1 MIEDQNLKSLMFV
14 ALLALPLTLSAE
26 TITGR
31 VVNKTVG
38 HSVPDVTVTLIQH
51 GSEDVDVLRDTTDA
65 LGEFQFS
72 IPAGSSEVP
81 ILLSTH
87 YAGVDH
93 HNHEAKAGSGPIEL
107 AVYETT
113 NVDTAIAITSHHF
126 RIDAR
131 QGSITQ
137 ILVVENRG
145 NRTFKTGEGHGHGLQ
160 IKTVGN
166 PPEIIQGPENMHAHG
181 GTIIDARPIQPGSN
195 QVVFAIRIPPDG
207 KFVQEVGYPTGSAD
221 LLVLPPDTTVVAK
234 GLQDL
239 GNVTFGDKVFR
250 RFSETDLRPEDRIDF
265 QILSSVSTAEIAAT
279 SNQLPWILGSLAVIF
294 AFIAIYFR
302 PRQKIPAESVQ
313 LDRGSEARKSLLL
326 NQIADLDT
334 RFESGDLPET
344 DYNSRRNALKAEVAD
359 LIRSIDRDLML
370 HQIADLDDRFE
381 NGELKEKDYQERRTA
396 LKAQILDLSKP
407 SDSPGN

>member
-1 MIEDQNLKSLMFV
+1 MFA

-38 HSVPDVTVTLIQH
+38 RSVPNVTVTLIQH
-51 GSEDVDVLRDTTDA
+51 GSEDVDVLRDTTNA

-113 NVDTAIAITSHHF
+113 NVDTAISITSHHF
-126 RIDAR
+126 LIDAR

-160 IKTVGN
+160 ITTVGST
-166 PPEIIQGPENMHAHG
+166 PEIIQGPENMHSHG
-181 GTIIDARPIQPGSN
+181 ETIIDARPIEPGSN
-195 QVVFAIRIPPDG
+195 QVVFAIRIPPGG
-207 KFVQEVGYPTGSAD
+207 KLVQKVGYPTGTAD

-239 GNVTFGDKVFR
+239 GNVTFGENVFR
-250 RFSETDLRPEDRIDF
+250 RFTETNLRPGDQIDF
-265 QILSSVSTAEIAAT
+265 QIVSSASAADIAIT
-279 SNQLPWILGSLAVIF
+279 NSQLPWILGSLAVVF

-302 PRQKIPAESVQ
+302 PRQKVPTESVQ
-313 LDRGSEARKSLLL
+313 IDRSLEARKSLLL
-326 NQIADLDT
+326 NQIADLDN

-344 DYNSRRNALKAEVAD
+344 DYNSRRSALKAEVAD
-359 LIRSIDRDLML
+359 IIQSIDRDLML
-370 HQIADLDDRFE
+370 HQIADLDERFE
-381 NGELKEKDYQERRTA
+381 NGELKEKDYQERRIA